1 VDEQGD
7 GTVSWTSNPE
17 ETFMS
22 ESSIPLPLDDLVV
35 PDAVMRELVL
45 FISACRTSRRSRNDT
60 TGKPPAGTPKAL
72 FCGPPG
78 TGKTLAAGVV
88 AGQLGVSLHRV
99 DLSSVVSKYIG
110 ETEKNL
116 ARVFDD
122 ATTTDAV
129 LLLDEADSLLGKRSE
144 VKDSHDR
151 YANFDTKALVE
162 RLEAH
167 TGVVILRS
175 NTKSNLDPAFLRRL
189 RFVIEFPLPS
199 EAERVKLWRKFL
211 PKGADLMSDEAIGIL
226 TTTRPLT
233 GSGIRA
239 AIEAARLKAG
249 AEGRPLTFEDLRQ
262 TIGEWSPTRR

>member
-1 VDEQGD
+1 VGEAGV

-35 PDAVMRELVL
+35 PDAVMRELVA
-45 FISACRTSRRSRNDT
+45 FISDCRTSTRSRNDSP
-60 TGKPPAGTPKAL
+60 GKLPPGRPKAL

-78 TGKTLAAGVV
+78 TGKTFAAGVV
-88 AGQLGVSLHRV
+88 AGKLGVPLHRV

-116 ARVFDD
+116 ARVFDE
-122 ATTTDAV
+122 ATMNDVV
-129 LLLDEADSLLGKRSE
+129 LLLDEADSLLGIRSE

-151 YANFDTKALVE
+151 YANLETKALVE
-162 RLEAH
+162 RLETHA
-167 TGVVILRS
+167 GVVILCS
-175 NTKSNLDPAFLRRL
+175 NLKSNLDPAFLRRL

-199 EAERVKLWRKFL
+199 EAEQVKLWRKFL
-211 PKGADLMSDEAIGIL
+211 PSGAELMSDEVIRSL

-239 AIEAARLKAG
+239 VIEAARLKAG
-249 AEGRPLTFEDLRQ
+249 AEGRPLTFEDLRLG
-262 TIGEWSPTRR
+262 TGEWSPTTR

>member
-1 VDEQGD
+1 VGEAGE
-7 GTVSWTSNPE
+7 GTVAWTSKPE

-22 ESSIPLPLDDLVV
+22 EFSIPLPLNDLVV
-35 PDAVMRELVL
+35 PDAVMRKLVL
-45 FISACRTSRRSRNDT
+45 FISDCRTSTRSRKDT
-60 TGKPPAGTPKAL
+60 PGKPPAGRPKAL

-88 AGQLGVSLHRV
+88 AGQLSKPLHRI

-116 ARVFDD
+116 ARVFDE
-122 ATTTDAV
+122 AAMTDVV

-151 YANFDTKALVE
+151 YTNLDTKALAE
-162 RLEAH
+162 RFEAH
-167 TGVVILRS
+167 PGVVILRS
-175 NTKSNLDPAFLRRL
+175 NLKSNCDPAFLRRL

-211 PKGADLMSDEAIGIL
+211 PPGAELMTDEAIRIL

-239 AIEAARLKAG
+239 AIEAARLKAE
-249 AEGRPLTFEDLRQ
+249 AEGRPLTFEDLRHAA
-262 TIGEWSPTRR
+262 GEWSPTRR